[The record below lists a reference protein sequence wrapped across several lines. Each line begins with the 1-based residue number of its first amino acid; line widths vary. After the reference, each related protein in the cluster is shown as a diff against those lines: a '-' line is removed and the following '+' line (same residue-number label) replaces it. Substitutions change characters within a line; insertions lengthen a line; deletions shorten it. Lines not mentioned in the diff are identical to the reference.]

1 MKRRWN
7 FALWIGFACVL
18 VGLFSYQFF
27 IQFPVTRDFPWVNL
41 LLLALGA
48 ILLTVGLVRAFGR
61 PQLYRGK
68 IFGSFFAVLSAL
80 GIAFFCYVTFVVL
93 KQVPASAGAPA
104 IGAKAP
110 TFTLPDQDGH
120 DVSLVDLLSTQNTR
134 AAVLIFYRGHW

>member
-7 FALWIGFACVL
+7 SALWLGFGCVL
-18 VGLFSYQFF
+18 AGLFSYQYL
-27 IQFPVTRDFPWVNL
+27 IRYPALRDFPLLNL

-48 ILLTVGLVRAFGR
+48 ILLAFGLVRAVGR
-61 PQLYRGK
+61 PQNYRGK
-68 IFGSFFAVLSAL
+68 IFGSIFAALSAI
-80 GIAFFCYVTFVVL
+80 GIAFFCYITFVVL
-93 KQVPASAGAPA
+93 KQVPPSTGAPA

-110 TFTLPDQDGH
+110 EFTLPDQNGH